1 MTTPHEAFNNAVTFA
16 GSISALA
23 RKIGVTPWAASKWNP
38 EKIPEDRCL
47 KIEEITQ
54 VQVKA
59 EQLRPDINWEYV
71 RKNLKKQNQSVS

>member
-38 EKIPEDRCL
+38 EKIQ
-47 KIEEITQ
+47 KIA
-54 VQVKA
+54 V
-59 EQLRPDINWEYV
+59 
-71 RKNLKKQNQSVS
+71 

>member
-54 VQVKA
+54 GRA
-59 EQLRPDINWEYV
+59 LD
-71 RKNLKKQNQSVS
+71 KKLYKRRLHG

>member
-1 MTTPHEAFNNAVTFA
+1 MTTPHEAFNNAVSFA

-54 VQVKA
+54 GQVKA
-59 EQLRPDINWEYV
+59 EHLRPDINWKYV
-71 RKNLKKQNQSVS
+71 RKINNKSTL

>member
-23 RKIGVTPWAASKWNP
+23 RKIGVTPWAAGKWNP

-54 VQVKA
+54 GQV
-59 EQLRPDINWEYV
+59 
-71 RKNLKKQNQSVS
+71 